1 MLALERETSSCL
13 RSPQHSMFCKMQRF
27 LNTLSHI
34 IIQDRDLSSTGWI
47 EDAMQKGKNTKRK
60 QGRIN
65 KISNLVDAIRPQR
78 QIDKTSNV
86 RIPVR
91 LSQINQVSNVKIQKR
106 RNVKLIKFQTKEI
119 KKRVKMLHKVRIFN

>member
-1 MLALERETSSCL
+1 M
-13 RSPQHSMFCKMQRF
+13 KRF

-34 IIQDRDLSSTGWI
+34 IIQDRHLSSTGWI
-47 EDAMQKGKNTKRK
+47 EDAMQKGKNAKRK

-86 RIPVR
+86 RILVR
-91 LSQINQVSNVKIQKR
+91 LRQINQVSNVKIQKR